1 MENTDLKNRL
11 EAADERF
18 GDYAADSANVTQTL
32 RQQLAEMQQQ
42 LNESHIQLETEK
54 EEKLTALLK
63 NAEISQSEE
72 LLKKELR
79 QEKDEANDV
88 HERNIQLEAEL
99 KSKEAELNKHK
110 TTLEELENALTKNDK
125 KLNEIEDLQRDIS
138 EKNKVRNILYR

>member
-88 HERNIQLEAEL
+88 HERNIQLETEL
-99 KSKEAELNKHK
+99 KRKEAELNKHK